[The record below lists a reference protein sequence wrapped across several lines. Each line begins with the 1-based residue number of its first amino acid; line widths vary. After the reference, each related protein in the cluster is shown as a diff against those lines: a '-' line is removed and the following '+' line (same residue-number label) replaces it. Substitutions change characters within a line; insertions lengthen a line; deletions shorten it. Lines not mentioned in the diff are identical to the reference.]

1 MLPPKLQRD
10 VSLHDVLLLLHQNPG
25 LLILS
30 HLMFSEMLNVFRV
43 DEILHP
49 GIFVVELLKM
59 VDFVFIFIISVVAG
73 T

>member
-1 MLPPKLQRD
+1 
-10 VSLHDVLLLLHQNPG
+10 
-25 LLILS
+25 
-30 HLMFSEMLNVFRV
+30 MFSEMLNVFRV